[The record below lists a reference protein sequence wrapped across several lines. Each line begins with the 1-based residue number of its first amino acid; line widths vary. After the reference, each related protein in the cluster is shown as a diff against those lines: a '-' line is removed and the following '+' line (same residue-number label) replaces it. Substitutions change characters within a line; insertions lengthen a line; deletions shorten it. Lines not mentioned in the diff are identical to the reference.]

1 MKASKIF
8 IVATLAS
15 SGLIGVCV
23 VTDVIHWIKY
33 GYLIAGKEFTYYFWA
48 WLFAVAAANVSMLP
62 FYIISLF
69 SGANR
74 RVSQTFKDSKNFIYT
89 RDLPTYNAA
98 IAGTLYDLKTDYEQ
112 EFVACIMDL
121 IVRGYIIEKR
131 DSLDVDFY
139 KVREDVLKGK
149 LSKCEMFLIELC
161 RHNDITRI
169 KSGVLIDFAEKVEE
183 DLLDMGLY
191 RKQGWVDRIKK
202 EFGAYAFCENPNYMN
217 NLMVIIFM
225 FMTVIIMGLYF
236 NWKVTLGVSLI
247 LALTIMIVLRTTRLT
262 KVGEK
267 EKESMTKLRHFLER
281 ETSFE
286 NKEYKE
292 RKLWDRYPAF
302 AVALG
307 VNKVMSK
314 EIMRKLNIED

>member
-8 IVATLAS
+8 KVATLVS

-23 VTDVIHWIKY
+23 VTDVMHWIKY
-33 GYLIAGKEFTYYFWA
+33 GYLIADKEFTYYIWA
-48 WLFAVAAANVSMLP
+48 WLFAVAAANASMLP
-62 FYIISLF
+62 LYLISLF

-74 RVSQTFKDSKNFIYT
+74 GVSKTFKDSKKFIYT
-89 RDLPTYNAA
+89 RDLPIYNAA

-121 IVRGYIIEKR
+121 IVRGYITEKR
-131 DSLDVDFY
+131 DSLEVDFY
-139 KVREDVLKGK
+139 KVREDVLEGK

-161 RHNDITRI
+161 RHNTTRI
-169 KSGVLIDFAEKVEE
+169 KSGVLINFAEKVEE

-202 EFGAYAFCENPNYMN
+202 EFGADAFCENPNYMN

-225 FMTVIIMGLYF
+225 SMIVIVIGLYF
-236 NWKVTLGVSLI
+236 NWKATVGVALI
-247 LALTIMIVLRTTRLT
+247 FALTLMIALRTTRLT
-262 KVGEK
+262 KAGEE
-267 EKESMTKLRHFLER
+267 EKESMTKLKHFLER

-286 NKEYKE
+286 TKEYKE

-307 VNKVMSK
+307 VNQVMSK